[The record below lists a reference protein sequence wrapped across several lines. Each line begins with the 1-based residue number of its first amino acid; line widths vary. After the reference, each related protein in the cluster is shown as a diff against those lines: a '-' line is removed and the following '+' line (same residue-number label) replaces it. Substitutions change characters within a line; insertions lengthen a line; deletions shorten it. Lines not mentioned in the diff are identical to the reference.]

1 MLESWRFRDISKLF
15 IQLRNVLSI
24 LIHCAVEIARLPRCN
39 RTEDKTKRYL
49 SKLSIP
55 LTMDKLDFWSR
66 RHPKKV
72 HFERTL
78 IADKEANRSNIQAQ
92 NLIYRLGSWNT
103 VRWSMILRNGNP
115 YTLINLC
122 SSALNIIGGFS
133 QIHSHTYFY
142 LKLKRNRKSNFK
154 WFFFTQS

>member
-1 MLESWRFRDISKLF
+1 
-15 IQLRNVLSI
+15 
-24 LIHCAVEIARLPRCN
+24 
-39 RTEDKTKRYL
+39 
-49 SKLSIP
+49 
-55 LTMDKLDFWSR
+55 MDKLDFWSR

-78 IADKEANRSNIQAQ
+78 IADKEANSSNIQAQ

-154 WFFFTQS
+154 WFFLRKGKIYYKGRKIENSKSVRTSDLYKRNSNNEYYKWPFKFAHDRSLFH